1 MISQSNKNLI
11 LEIINWTIIG
21 LIVLLWIKFALFKDD
36 KSNLQTNGVQVANSS
51 FQSFS
56 QLNDPIAKYHVFGS
70 TEVLYDVPIAQN
82 QTSLNWTLNGTMSG
96 GEGNQGVA
104 YISNS
109 QGIQQKFN
117 IGDKVFDVA
126 TLEEVHKSY
135 VSFRHNGK
143 LERLSLS
150 ENTNSTSSSSGSAT
164 KSLIQ
169 NKPATPSYMKH
180 LNGAQQRNWQ
190 EMLDQQKFDPNKI
203 SSVVGNINLVTNQAG
218 QIQGL
223 RVSNLA
229 DGNLLKKHGLQS
241 NDIITAING
250 NRISGSNLTT
260 IRQTLQQNPNATITF
275 KRNGKVQ
282 NIQVN
287 ISDL

>member
-1 MISQSNKNLI
+1 MISQNNKNLI
-11 LEIINWTIIG
+11 LEIINWAIIG
-21 LIVLLWIKFALFKDD
+21 LIVFLWIKFTLFKDD
-36 KSNLQTNGVQVANSS
+36 NSNLQTNGVQVSNSS

-56 QLNDPIAKYHVFGS
+56 QLNDPIAKYHIFGS

-104 YISNS
+104 YISNT
-109 QGIQQKFN
+109 QGVQQKFN
-117 IGDKVFDVA
+117 VGDQIFDVA

-135 VSFRHNGK
+135 VSIRHNGK

-150 ENTNSTSSSSGSAT
+150 ENTNSANSSSRSNS

-180 LNGAQQRNWQ
+180 LNGAQQRDWQ
-190 EMLDQQKFDPNKI
+190 EVLDQQKFDPNKI
-203 SSVVGNINLVTNQAG
+203 SSIVGNVNLVTNQAG

-229 DGNLLKKHGLQS
+229 DGNLLKKHGFQS

-250 NRISGSNLTT
+250 NRISGNNLTT
-260 IRQTLQQNPNATITF
+260 IRQALQQNPNATITF

>member
-1 MISQSNKNLI
+1 MISQNNKNLI
-11 LEIINWTIIG
+11 LEIINWAIIG
-21 LIVLLWIKFALFKDD
+21 LIVFLWIKFTLFKDD
-36 KSNLQTNGVQVANSS
+36 NSNLQTNGVQVSNSS

-56 QLNDPIAKYHVFGS
+56 QLNDPIAKYHIFGS

-104 YISNS
+104 YISNT
-109 QGIQQKFN
+109 QGVQQKFN
-117 IGDKVFDVA
+117 VGDQIFDVA

-135 VSFRHNGK
+135 VSIRHNGK

-150 ENTNSTSSSSGSAT
+150 ENTNSANSSSRSNS

-180 LNGAQQRNWQ
+180 LNGAQQRDWQ
-190 EMLDQQKFDPNKI
+190 EVLDQQKFDPNKI
-203 SSVVGNINLVTNQAG
+203 SSIVGNVNLVTNQAG

-229 DGNLLKKHGLQS
+229 DGNLLKKHGFQS

-250 NRISGSNLTT
+250 NRISGNNLTT
-260 IRQTLQQNPNATITF
+260 IRQILQQNPNATITF